1 MRTVTALH
9 PERRDRVRIELD
21 GEPWRTLPA
30 AAIVSAGL
38 RIGTTLDRPRAREL
52 RRALRRTAARDTAAR
67 ALSRR
72 DRSTAELAA
81 QLELRG
87 IGAPERIEAIESM
100 KAQGYLDDSRFAAGR
115 AAALA
120 ARGYGDEAIRFDLDG
135 RGLDDDCIAGALAQ
149 LEPEPARAAAI
160 AGEAGTGMKAVR
172 TLAAKG
178 FSTEAIESAVDAM
191 LDGA

>member
-1 MRTVTALH
+1 MR
-9 PERRDRVRIELD
+9 DGQISRV
-21 GEPWRTLPA
+21 
-30 AAIVSAGL
+30 
-38 RIGTTLDRPRAREL
+38 
-52 RRALRRTAARDTAAR
+52 
-67 ALSRR
+67 
-72 DRSTAELAA
+72 
-81 QLELRG
+81 
-87 IGAPERIEAIESM
+87 
-100 KAQGYLDDSRFAAGR
+100 AAGR